1 MKQRLNKVLAHAG
14 ISSRRGADRLID
26 AGRVTV
32 NGEVVRDLGRKV
44 DLESDSVKLDG
55 SKIAAAPTTHLYLM
69 LNKPRAVVTSLADP
83 EGRRTVADFLR
94 GIGRRV
100 YPVGRLDYHSDGLV
114 LLTDDGELARDL
126 MHPRTCV
133 PKVYRLKV
141 RGIPEKQS
149 LDRIEKGMLLE
160 GRRTRPASVR
170 VLRRERNTW
179 LEVVLQEGRNRQLRK
194 MFEAIGHPVSRLQ
207 RTALGGVH
215 LGDLATGS
223 LRELTTDEVARL
235 KRSIQVQAKAKSSP
249 SRGSSRRN

>member
-1 MKQRLNKVLAHAG
+1 MMQRLNKVLAHAG
-14 ISSRRGADRLID
+14 ISSRRGADRLIKE
-26 AGRVTV
+26 GRVTV
-32 NGEVVRDLGRKV
+32 NGEVVHDLGRKV
-44 DLESDSVKLDG
+44 DLESDAVKLDG
-55 SKIAAAPTTHLYLM
+55 HRIAAAPTTHLYLV

-100 YPVGRLDYHSDGLV
+100 YPVGRLDYHSEGLV
-114 LLTDDGELARDL
+114 LMTDDGELTRDL
-126 MHPRTCV
+126 MHPRSSV

-141 RGIPEKQS
+141 RGIPEKSS

-160 GRRTRPASVR
+160 GRRTLPASVR

-179 LEVVLQEGRNRQLRK
+179 LEVVIKEGRNRQLRR

-207 RTALGGVH
+207 RTSLGGVR
-215 LGDLATGS
+215 LGDMATGT

-235 KRSIQVQAKAKSSP
+235 KRSIKVKEKPRKSSTRKPP
-249 SRGSSRRN
+249 SS